1 MLRPPVPSYDSEL
14 SIPIG
19 QARAE
24 PDEKQIPCDFFGGVE
39 GME

>member
-1 MLRPPVPSYDSEL
+1 MPSHDSEL

-24 PDEKQIPCDFFGGVE
+24 PEKQIPCDFFGRVE